1 MTCLFVI
8 GRSVNRR
15 EKKNHR
21 KCDEKSLR
29 LQVFATLAHLVEQTI
44 RNRQVASSILAGG
57 SINNSGLHAK
67 TACKPLFLV
76 FYAKKSFLA
85 YFELG
90 SENGIFRRLE
100 VEA

>member
-29 LQVFATLAHLVEQTI
+29 LHAFATLAHLVEQTI

-57 SINNSGLHAK
+57 SIYNRGLHAK
-67 TACKPLFLV
+67 MACKPLFHV
-76 FYAKKSFLA
+76 KRAFLA